1 MWSMSRTRVGIDLVQ
16 VTRITASVEAFGER
30 FLRRIFTP
38 REIAYARNLPDS
50 LAARFAAK
58 EAAKKAL
65 ALDGVGWTEI
75 EVVRQPSGACELE
88 LHGAART
95 AADAIGAHDL
105 ALSMSHE
112 GDFATAIVVARCE
125 QA

>member
-1 MWSMSRTRVGIDLVQ
+1 MSRTRVGIDLVQ

-88 LHGAART
+88 LHGAERT